1 MVFGRNK
8 TDAGADSNGSGKSGL
23 LEGMTL
29 ATTGKTCR
37 DVGRDEFI
45 NDNADECY
53 VEFVLENEIAPIKE
67 LIIKRWIH
75 RKKSARIEL
84 WEDGELNKEMTSV
97 NEANA
102 RIFEL
107 LGITR
112 EDLLH
117 FFIIGQNTNYAF
129 LSAGDSDQKEIIAR
143 LTNADIINEKIEKL
157 KEKKKE
163 ADVITDSLEK
173 SVRKYDN
180 FIELTKNELIEE
192 KKTGNKELKNRIEK
206 LKEEVI
212 EQEVLVEE
220 NENKAKKKEKEIEEN
235 EKLIKLNK
243 KQIVDTSEI
252 ERKIDIQKGKIRQ
265 KRKSI
270 GEAEDLVSDMERILN
285 GKTVCPSCSHEW
297 NEGEDVDLATIPDLI
312 KETEDLIKDDKE
324 WLEKYKKRLEAT
336 KKKLD
341 VNDEIEERIGDLETT
356 NDDLIHEAKRLR
368 RKKTTAQDTVKEL
381 KTKQLRL
388 EKDLKS
394 SSKIDGIKAKLNEYE
409 NKREIEQ
416 EKYSKSN
423 SESDDLNYWIH
434 HFSKKGFLTY
444 LTNQSIKTIEG
455 VTNSYLKKFNT
466 DLKVNIDG
474 YTVLKNNDIREKIN
488 ISIVRNGRNVGSF
501 ERYSGGEKGRINI
514 ACIVG
519 LQKLMNM
526 SANNGGLNFLGL
538 DEVFEGLDTTSQKDV
553 LKILETIGVT
563 TMVVS
568 HRSDAIG
575 AENEICID
583 KVDGI
588 SKIVKIDEETE

>member
-29 ATTGKTCR
+29 AATGKTCR

-356 NDDLIHEAKRLR
+356 NDDLTHEAKRLR

-394 SSKIDGIKAKLNEYE
+394 SSKIDGIKAKLNEYK

-538 DEVFEGLDTTSQKDV
+538 DEVFEGLDTTGQKDV